1 MARAR
6 IRLPDDL
13 EHLTKD
19 EMTRSIDQACLGI
32 EDTLIAQQYLLDRL
46 PQVDVAAEIGCD
58 RSPSRAACR
67 TSSPRCRIPRK
78 DYTNTTGPGIKPRL
92 FLRTKLHTSTHR
104 HTLSPLRKEAKEG

>member
-1 MARAR
+1 MARAK

-46 PQVDVAAEIGCD
+46 PQVDVAAC
-58 RSPSRAACR
+58 RSATYKYSARSKTP
-67 TSSPRCRIPRK
+67 
-78 DYTNTTGPGIKPRL
+78 L
-92 FLRTKLHTSTHR
+92 FSQR
-104 HTLSPLRKEAKEG
+104 GFFI

>member
-6 IRLPDDL
+6 LRLPDDL

-19 EMTRSIDQACLGI
+19 QMTRSIDQACLGI

-46 PQVDVAAEIGCD
+46 ATDP
-58 RSPSRAACR
+58 PSHAACR

-92 FLRTKLHTSTHR
+92 FLRTKLHTSAHR

>member
-6 IRLPDDL
+6 IRLPDDP

-19 EMTRSIDQACLGI
+19 EMIRSIDQACLGV

-58 RSPSRAACR
+58 RSTISR
-67 TSSPRCRIPRK
+67 
-78 DYTNTTGPGIKPRL
+78 RL
-92 FLRTKLHTSTHR
+92 
-104 HTLSPLRKEAKEG
+104 PYIIAKVQDTAKRLY